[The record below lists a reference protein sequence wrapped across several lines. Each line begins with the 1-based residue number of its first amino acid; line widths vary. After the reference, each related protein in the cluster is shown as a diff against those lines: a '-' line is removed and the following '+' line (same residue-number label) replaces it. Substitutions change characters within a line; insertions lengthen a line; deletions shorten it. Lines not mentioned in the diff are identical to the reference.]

1 MPTLTT
7 NDADIHYEVT
17 GDGPPLLL
25 IAGLASD
32 SASWGPVT
40 PLLSKHFTLIMP
52 DNRGAGRTSSSTPL
66 SIGAMAAD
74 YASLL
79 DHLEIGKAHTLGHS
93 MGGIIAM
100 TLASRMPDRIDR
112 LVLAASCA
120 RTPARAISVIDNLLM
135 LREGGA
141 SQELWLRSFFHWLFK
156 PKFFENRNAVD
167 AAIALSMAYPYA
179 QSVEDMRL
187 QVDALRSYDAS
198 ALPAALKSET
208 LLLAGEYDLMFSP
221 EEIKAA
227 FAAAPAARLEI
238 LPGAAHSLHWD
249 NPAGFS
255 STVIAFLD
263 R

>member
-17 GDGPPLLL
+17 GDGPPLML

-32 SASWGPVT
+32 SASWGPVA
-40 PLLSKHFTLIMP
+40 PLLSKHFMLIMP
-52 DNRGAGRTSSSTPL
+52 DNRGAGRTKSSAPL
-66 SIGAMAAD
+66 SIDMMAAD
-74 YASLL
+74 YAGLL
-79 DHLEIGKAHTLGHS
+79 DHLEIERTHMLGHS

-100 TLASRMPDRIDR
+100 TLAANAPDRINK

-141 SQELWLRSFFHWLFK
+141 NQELWLRSFFHWLFK
-156 PKFFENRNAVD
+156 PEFFENKNAVD

-179 QSVEDMRL
+179 QGVADMRQ
-187 QVDALRSYDAS
+187 QVDALRGYDAS
-198 ALPAALKSET
+198 ALPAALKAET
-208 LLLAGEYDLMFSP
+208 LLLTGERDLMFSP

-227 FAAAPAARLEI
+227 FAAAPAARLHI
-238 LPGAAHSLHWD
+238 LAGAAHSLHWD
-249 NPAGFS
+249 SPAEFS
-255 STVIAFLD
+255 SNVIAFLG